1 MKDALLSIVIA
12 EAFLCG
18 VVYGF
23 GMALMMRRHSP
34 TVRRYAAK
42 CDGGNEG
49 VNMGKPY
56 LRTEAMIDK
65 YLEDLTSD
73 RSADA

>member
-34 TVRRYAAK
+34 TVVR
-42 CDGGNEG
+42 CDAGDERTQTGALDFDKILEE
-49 VNMGKPY
+49 
-56 LRTEAMIDK
+56 LR
-65 YLEDLTSD
+65 SD

>member
-34 TVRRYAAK
+34 TVVR
-42 CDGGNEG
+42 CDGGDEG